1 MFPAR
6 CLCTNVQ
13 TDPKHLLL
21 GDTWLYIL
29 GMFTRKRQ
37 AKLVLK
43 PKLGQRSA
51 AVKNCSRQS
60 KLLRKVECH
69 VHRRQECLAYPIA
82 HYRHMSMEPTT
93 TLTSYHSS
101 APSVKRAS
109 LLPIIWSYTKALIAM
124 KCLFIA
130 SSVIKDSSKSAIW
143 LNMREPVKLPKIF
156 QTVRNRS
163 RIL

>member
-1 MFPAR
+1 MFHAQ
-6 CLCTNVQ
+6 CLYTIVQ
-13 TDPKHLLL
+13 TAPKHLLP

-60 KLLRKVECH
+60 KLLRKLECH

-82 HYRHMSMEPTT
+82 HSRHNVNGTYNHPNELPFKCSVCEKGFSVAYYLKLHEDT
-93 TLTSYHSS
+93 HSNEV
-101 APSVKRAS
+101 PFHCKFCDKGFKQKCNM
-109 LLPIIWSYTKALIAM
+109 TKHERTCKAA
-124 KCLFIA
+124 
-130 SSVIKDSSKSAIW
+130 KDFSDS
-143 LNMREPVKLPKIF
+143 
-156 QTVRNRS
+156 
-163 RIL
+163 